1 MAAVVDGMAASCIP
15 PAPQQSVGREVG
27 LAPSAGS
34 QALYSIMGVI
44 QIWRPEIEIADGC
57 DIYLLIWQE
66 IFHST
71 VKNQG

>member
-1 MAAVVDGMAASCIP
+1 MVDGMAASCIP
-15 PAPQQSVGREVG
+15 PAPQRSVGWEEG

-44 QIWRPEIEIADGC
+44 HIWRPEIEIADGC

-66 IFHST
+66 IFHFT